1 MRAIPAALAAHLA
14 EPVTQLATCWR
25 VQRRDG
31 ILVTLTSH
39 DRDLVI
45 DDVVYRANGGLDAMA
60 AEERG
65 DLSVDNLEIAGIL
78 SGAGLPAQDLA
89 EGRFDGARIDVFLV
103 NWTDPAGGT
112 LLVRRG
118 TLGPVTREDGVFRAE
133 LLGLSQALKRSV
145 TEVYSTACRA
155 ELGDGRCKRS
165 LAAFERELA
174 VSAVIDPFT
183 VDLAGLAEPDGWYDF
198 GRIRWHTG
206 ANGGLVSEV
215 RRSLGIRLTLFQP
228 PPNPISV
235 GDVMTLTA
243 GCIKTL
249 AVCESKF
256 DNVVNFRGDPFV
268 PGDDA
273 IIDYPGLR

>member
-1 MRAIPAALAAHLA
+1 MRTVPPALAAHLA
-14 EPVTQLATCWR
+14 EPVTTLATCWR
-25 VQRRDG
+25 LQRRDG
-31 ILVTLTSH
+31 VLVALTSH

-45 DDVVYRANGGLDAMA
+45 DDVVYHADGGLDAMA

-65 DLSVDNLEIAGIL
+65 DLSVGNLEIAGIL

-89 EGRFDGARIDVFLV
+89 EGRFDGARVDVFLV
-103 NWTDPAGGT
+103 NWADPAGGT

-133 LLGLSQALKRSV
+133 LLGLSEALRQSV
-145 TEVYSTACRA
+145 TEVYSATCRA
-155 ELGDGRCKRS
+155 ELGDGRCQRS
-165 LAAFERELA
+165 LASFERETV
-174 VSAVIDPFT
+174 VSAVIDAFT
-183 VDLAGLAEPDGWYDF
+183 IDVGGLSEPDGWYDF

-215 RRSLGIRLTLFQP
+215 RQSTGARLALFQP
-228 PPNPISV
+228 PPNAV
-235 GDVMTLTA
+235 AAGDVLTLTA

-249 AVCESKF
+249 AICESKF

-268 PGDDA
+268 PGNDA
-273 IIDYPGLR
+273 IIDYPG